1 MRRRDFIKLTV
12 GSAAAWP
19 FTSHAQQPERVRRIG
34 MFLPGM
40 EGHKEA
46 RHRFEV
52 FRDGLKQLGWVE
64 GRNVHFDV
72 RPVGGKREVMQTA
85 TAEILA
91 LRPDVILANGA
102 TVLST
107 LLQHT
112 RTVPIVFVQVADPVA
127 GGFVTSLAK
136 PGGNV
141 TGFVNFEYAI
151 AGKWVT
157 LLREIA
163 PRANHITGVL
173 DPLLGT
179 SAGVLGA
186 VQAVCSALGLQL
198 NVISVRDGTEID
210 HAFSALAHELD
221 TGFIVLPGPTSTTN
235 YERFIALAA
244 RHRIPAI
251 YPYRYI
257 VSAGGL
263 ASYGPEPAEEYRK
276 AASYVD
282 RILRGEKPA
291 DLPVQSPTKYELV
304 INLKTA
310 KALGLTLSPTL
321 LARTDEVID

>member
-1 MRRRDFIKLTV
+1 
-12 GSAAAWP
+12 
-19 FTSHAQQPERVRRIG
+19 
-34 MFLPGM
+34 M

-163 PRANHITGVL
+163 ACESYYRCSRSTFGYFRRSVGRCPSSLFST
-173 DPLLGT
+173 GT
-179 SAGVLGA
+179 SVECNQRA
-186 VQAVCSALGLQL
+186 
-198 NVISVRDGTEID
+198 
-210 HAFSALAHELD
+210 
-221 TGFIVLPGPTSTTN
+221 
-235 YERFIALAA
+235 
-244 RHRIPAI
+244 
-251 YPYRYI
+251 
-257 VSAGGL
+257 
-263 ASYGPEPAEEYRK
+263 
-276 AASYVD
+276 
-282 RILRGEKPA
+282 
-291 DLPVQSPTKYELV
+291 
-304 INLKTA
+304 
-310 KALGLTLSPTL
+310 
-321 LARTDEVID
+321 